1 MKPRCFALSSMPRI
15 FASKRSMSWKFRAF
29 TLGADSAGIGR
40 IGMSGCAAFAAFAV
54 LAAVAAVAAVA
65 ALATFAGLLAFVD
78 SLLGSASEE
87 AVLELLLSELLS
99 DSESPAV
106 SPCVD
111 RSRFFALKKASRRS
125 LVFEGNDEIAS
136 ERFSSVSC
144 NKRAHSFAAKACSTT
159 LASVALSF

>member
-65 ALATFAGLLAFVD
+65 ALATFAGLAYV
-78 SLLGSASEE
+78 ARTNINPT
-87 AVLELLLSELLS
+87 AQ
-99 DSESPAV
+99 V
-106 SPCVD
+106 SKLQPCN
-111 RSRFFALKKASRRS
+111 RSS
-125 LVFEGNDEIAS
+125 N
-136 ERFSSVSC
+136 
-144 NKRAHSFAAKACSTT
+144 
-159 LASVALSF
+159 